1 MGAVLWLRTIMLLS
15 FLAALLIGI
24 GYLIG
29 GIAVAGF
36 MLILSLLF
44 DIISFLFSDRIVLR
58 SYGARIISEHDMP
71 WLHEMVASLANRAGI
86 PKPQIAIVPSSVPN
100 AFATGR
106 SPRHA
111 VVAVTEGILNMLNRE
126 ELEAVLGHE
135 ITHIKHRDML
145 IGTVAAMIASA
156 IVYLAYI
163 ARWFAFLFS
172 DDDDNS
178 LIALIALAIFAPIAA
193 FLIRMAISRTREYL
207 ADEGS
212 AKLTRNPGALARAL
226 MKIERGVEWRPMKG
240 NPSTSHLFIVNPFR
254 GSTLLKLFSTHPPT
268 EERIEALRKIAYE
281 MGVPFDY

>member
-1 MGAVLWLRTIMLLS
+1 MGAVLWLRTIALLS
-15 FLAALLIGI
+15 FLGALLIGI

-29 GIAVAGF
+29 GIAVASF
-36 MLILSLLF
+36 MLILSFLF
-44 DIISFLFSDRIVLR
+44 NLIAFLFSDKIVLR
-58 SYGARIISEHDMP
+58 SYGARIISEYEMP
-71 WLHEMVASLANRAGI
+71 WLHEIVASLAQKAGI
-86 PKPQIAIVPSSVPN
+86 PKPQIAIIPTSVPN

-135 ITHIKHRDML
+135 ITHIKNRDML
-145 IGTVAAMIASA
+145 IGTVAAMIGSA

-163 ARWFAFLFS
+163 ARWIAFLFS
-172 DDDDNS
+172 DDDDS

-193 FLIRMAISRTREYL
+193 LLIRLAISRTREYL

-281 MGVPFDY
+281 MGVPFNY

>member
-1 MGAVLWLRTIMLLS
+1 MGAVLWLRTIALLS

-29 GIAVAGF
+29 GIPVASF

-44 DIISFLFSDRIVLR
+44 NLIAFLFSDKIVLR
-58 SYGARIISEHDMP
+58 SYGARIISEYEMP
-71 WLHEMVASLANRAGI
+71 WLHEIVSSLAQKAGI
-86 PKPQIAIVPSSVPN
+86 PKPQIAIVPTSVPN

-111 VVAVTEGILNMLNRE
+111 VVAVTEGILNVLNRE

-135 ITHIKHRDML
+135 ITHIKNRDML

-163 ARWFAFLFS
+163 ARWFAFLLS
-172 DDDDNS
+172 DDDDS

-193 FLIRMAISRTREYL
+193 LLIRMAISRTREYL

-212 AKLTRNPGALARAL
+212 ARLTRNPAALARAL
-226 MKIERGVEWRPMKG
+226 MKIERGVKWRPMKG

-268 EERIEALRKIAYE
+268 EERIEALRKIAKE

>member
-1 MGAVLWLRTIMLLS
+1 MGAVLWLRTIALLS

-29 GIAVAGF
+29 GIAVATF
-36 MLILSLLF
+36 MLILSLIFNL
-44 DIISFLFSDRIVLR
+44 IAFLFSDKIVLR
-58 SYGARIISEHDMP
+58 SYGARIIPEYEMP
-71 WLHEMVASLANRAGI
+71 WLHEMVTSLAERAGI
-86 PKPQIAIVPSSVPN
+86 PKPQIAIVSTSVPN

-111 VVAVTEGILNMLNRE
+111 VVAVTEGILNVLNRE

-135 ITHIKHRDML
+135 ITHIKNRDLL

-172 DDDDNS
+172 DDDDS

-193 FLIRMAISRTREYL
+193 LLIRMAISRTREYL

-226 MKIERGVEWRPMKG
+226 MKIEHSVERRPMKG

-268 EERIEALRKIAYE
+268 EERIEALRKLAVE
-281 MGVPFDY
+281 MGVPFYY

>member
-1 MGAVLWLRTIMLLS
+1 MGAVLWLRTIALLS

-29 GIAVAGF
+29 GIAVATF
-36 MLILSLLF
+36 MLILSLIFNL
-44 DIISFLFSDRIVLR
+44 IAFLFSDKIVLR
-58 SYGARIISEHDMP
+58 SYGARIISDGEML
-71 WLHEMVASLANRAGI
+71 WLHEMVASLAQRAGI
-86 PKPQIAIVPSSVPN
+86 PKPQIAIVPTSVPN

-111 VVAVTEGILNMLNRE
+111 VVAVTEGILNVLNRE

-135 ITHIKHRDML
+135 ITHIKNRDLL

-172 DDDDNS
+172 DDDDS

-193 FLIRMAISRTREYL
+193 LLIRMAISRTREYL

-226 MKIERGVEWRPMKG
+226 MKIEHSVERRPMKG

-268 EERIEALRKIAYE
+268 EERIEALRKLAVE
-281 MGVPFDY
+281 MGVPFYY

>member
-1 MGAVLWLRTIMLLS
+1 MGAVLWLRTIALLS

-29 GIAVAGF
+29 GIPVASF

-44 DIISFLFSDRIVLR
+44 NLIAFLFSDKIVLR
-58 SYGARIISEHDMP
+58 SYGARIISEYEMP
-71 WLHEMVASLANRAGI
+71 WLHEIVSSLAQKAGI
-86 PKPQIAIVPSSVPN
+86 PKPQIAIVPTSVPN

-135 ITHIKHRDML
+135 ITHIKNRDML

-172 DDDDNS
+172 DDDDS

-193 FLIRMAISRTREYL
+193 LIIRMAISRTREYL

-212 AKLTRNPGALARAL
+212 ARLTRNPAALARAL
-226 MKIERGVEWRPMKG
+226 MKIERGVKWRPMKG

-268 EERIEALRKIAYE
+268 EERIEALRKIAKE

>member
-1 MGAVLWLRTIMLLS
+1 MGAVLWLRTIALLS

-29 GIAVAGF
+29 GIPVASF

-44 DIISFLFSDRIVLR
+44 NLIAFLFSDKIVLR
-58 SYGARIISEHDMP
+58 SYGARIISEYEMP
-71 WLHEMVASLANRAGI
+71 WLHEIVSSLAQKAGI
-86 PKPQIAIVPSSVPN
+86 PKPQIAIVPTSVPN

-111 VVAVTEGILNMLNRE
+111 VVAVTEGILNVLNRE

-135 ITHIKHRDML
+135 ITHIKNRDML

-163 ARWFAFLFS
+163 ARWFAFLLS
-172 DDDDNS
+172 DDDDS

-193 FLIRMAISRTREYL
+193 LIIRMAISRTREYL

-212 AKLTRNPGALARAL
+212 ARLTRNPAALARAL
-226 MKIERGVEWRPMKG
+226 MKIERGVKWRPMKG

-268 EERIEALRKIAYE
+268 EERIEALRKIAKE

>member
-1 MGAVLWLRTIMLLS
+1 MGAVLWLRTIALLS

-29 GIAVAGF
+29 GIAVASF
-36 MLILSLLF
+36 MVVLSLIFNLVA
-44 DIISFLFSDRIVLR
+44 FLFSDKIVLR
-58 SYGARIISEHDMP
+58 SYEARIISEYEMP
-71 WLHEMVASLANRAGI
+71 WLHEMVLSLAQKAGI
-86 PKPQIAIVPSSVPN
+86 PKPQIAIVPTSVPN

-135 ITHIKHRDML
+135 ITHIKNRDML

-172 DDDDNS
+172 DDDDS
-178 LIALIALAIFAPIAA
+178 LITLIALAIFAPIAA
-193 FLIRMAISRTREYL
+193 LLIRMAISRTREYL

-226 MKIERGVEWRPMKG
+226 IKIEQSVERRPMKG

-254 GSTLLKLFSTHPPT
+254 VSTLLKLFSTHPPT
-268 EERIEALRKIAYE
+268 EERIEALRKLAVK
-281 MGVPFDY
+281 MGVPFNY